1 MEESHKREIRI
12 DAFSFHNSLRQHT
25 VTEGPQM
32 PGMIPGTRDT
42 IREQQAKI
50 PALWN
55 FSGGRQFIRQRG
67 KLFGGL
73 NGIHMHV
80 KF

>member
-1 MEESHKREIRI
+1 MV
-12 DAFSFHNSLRQHT
+12 A
-25 VTEGPQM
+25 EGPQM
-32 PGMIPGTRDT
+32 PGMIPGTGDT
-42 IREQQAKI
+42 SREKQTKI

-55 FSGGRQFIRQRG
+55 FSGGRKFKRQRR

-73 NGIHMHV
+73 DGIHMHV